1 MPTDDDASEM
11 VAFAQTVARLRA
23 RVEELEDTLATAAVH
38 ERAKGV
44 LMGRDGLSAGAA
56 GAALA
61 RGAGEQGR
69 TVTEECWSVLGGDA
83 RRGPSSAPPLGTLP
97 RTPDTGP
104 GRRAPE
110 ASAGRARVLAELA
123 GRLEAARTHQ
133 DAARALLGG
142 LRRAAAVAGVLWYG
156 VEQPSGDLVLR
167 GHAGVEGAAV
177 HRSRIPATSGHAAV
191 DAARGGRPVW
201 EDDAVREPAGPA
213 PLGGPAGRRAGVAW
227 VPVAGADATTGVVG
241 YLPAGPAPFTP
252 AARTLLREAALLAGG
267 LLRTRFPGA
276 APGPAA
282 AIGTTAANGAAPGA
296 APAVGAVPYDGPVPA
311 AGRAGPGGPAD
322 AGSAVPDASV
332 VQAVLDTL
340 PMPAVLLTPLWSPD
354 GDVADYRIDAAAPE
368 SVDSVG
374 RRGREMVGR
383 RVLETYPTVAGTD
396 LWRGYRDALL
406 TGVPYE
412 SESFTYEEVAAGAPS
427 ESSYTVRATRLGGR
441 LVVTWA
447 CHDPLVREA
456 RRLHQMEHLGDL
468 GWAEWNLLTG
478 EATWSEQAYRILG
491 RDPADGPV
499 SWEELALHVVP
510 EDVPQLTEAAGRL
523 RDAADPVDRTFR
535 ITTGAGVRHVRFV
548 AEAVTDPAGA
558 AIEVHALY
566 QDLTAQRRAEQA
578 LLESERAFLVQQGL
592 LQAERALAKS
602 LQEALLPRQERR
614 LTVAGLRTEVFYLPS
629 EEGLS
634 VGGDWYSAI
643 GLPDGSGLFVI
654 GDVAGHGIGAVAT
667 MAQLR
672 FTAKGMIVTGSPLPD
687 ALMRLNALLLH
698 AAEGRHTTATMILA
712 RYQPWDRTMTW
723 VQAGHLPPLLVR
735 DGTARFLE
743 PPAGIIL
750 GATAECRYEEQRF
763 TLEAGDHLLLYTDGL
778 VERPA
783 EDIAEGLAR
792 LAAVAAG
799 AVGDEQGAEHLTL
812 RLTADLSPTR
822 RDDVCLLHLGPPE
835 AD

>member
-1 MPTDDDASEM
+1 MPTDDDASDVE
-11 VAFAQTVARLRA
+11 ALARKVARLRA

-44 LMGRDGLSAGAA
+44 LMGRDGLSARAA
-56 GAALA
+56 GAELA
-61 RGAGEQGR
+61 RRAGERGR
-69 TVTEECWSVLGGDA
+69 TVTDECWSVLGGGA
-83 RRGPSSAPPLGTLP
+83 RRGSSPAPPLGTLP
-97 RTPDTGP
+97 R
-104 GRRAPE
+104 GRGIA
-110 ASAGRARVLAELA
+110 
-123 GRLEAARTHQ
+123 
-133 DAARALLGG
+133 
-142 LRRAAAVAGVLWYG
+142 
-156 VEQPSGDLVLR
+156 
-167 GHAGVEGAAV
+167 
-177 HRSRIPATSGHAAV
+177 
-191 DAARGGRPVW
+191 
-201 EDDAVREPAGPA
+201 AGPA
-213 PLGGPAGRRAGVAW
+213 DTAGPTDTARGRVTGSETGPAEATD
-227 VPVAGADATTGVVG
+227 AGAT
-241 YLPAGPAPFTP
+241 AP
-252 AARTLLREAALLAGG
+252 
-267 LLRTRFPGA
+267 
-276 APGPAA
+276 
-282 AIGTTAANGAAPGA
+282 
-296 APAVGAVPYDGPVPA
+296 
-311 AGRAGPGGPAD
+311 D
-322 AGSAVPDASV
+322 AGV

-374 RRGREMVGR
+374 RRGRELLGR
-383 RVLETYPTVAGTD
+383 RVLETYPTVADTD
-396 LWRGYRDALL
+396 LWHGYRDALL
-406 TGVPYE
+406 RGTPYE
-412 SESFTYEEVAAGAPS
+412 SGSSGYEEVAAGLPG
-427 ESSYTVRATRLGGR
+427 ESSYTVRAVRLGGR
-441 LVVTWA
+441 LVVSWA

-456 RRLHQMEHLGDL
+456 RRLYQMEHLGDL

-478 EATWSEQAYRILG
+478 AATWSEQAYRILG

-499 SWEELALHVVP
+499 AWEELALHVVP
-510 EDVPQLTEAAGRL
+510 EDVPQVTEAARCL
-523 RDAADPVDRTFR
+523 REEARPLDRTFR
-535 ITTGAGVRHVRFV
+535 IATGSGVRHVRFV
-548 AEAVTDPAGA
+548 AEAVTDPAGT

-602 LQEALLPRQERR
+602 LQEALLPRQERT

-643 GLPDGSGLFVI
+643 GLPDGSGLFVV

-672 FTAKGMIVTGSPLPD
+672 FAAKGMIVTGSPLPD
-687 ALMRLNALLLH
+687 ALVRLNALLMH

-750 GATAECRYEEQRF
+750 GATAECSYEEQRF
-763 TLEAGDHLLLYTDGL
+763 TLRPGDHLLLYTDGL

-783 EDIAEGLAR
+783 EDIVEGLAR

-799 AVGDEQGAEHLTL
+799 AVNDEEGAEHLTL

-822 RDDVCLLHLGPPE
+822 RDDVCLLHLSPPGTG
-835 AD
+835 